1 MILEESI
8 WKEDLT
14 ILLQKIIG
22 FIFLQSMLLISQLHS
37 QLQSFKGS
45 SFRSSIWAL
54 EEVGCWFLQRKLGR
68 NWGKSSWEKSSSL
81 SSKSALLQE
90 VAFFRIVAY
99 LNGRNAVQ
107 ECTTFPC
114 LRAVIWKHPRGARRA
129 QVHGVQPLCSSI
141 SFLNLPFE
149 LQPCSTSRSLLHN
162 KTTYLQSTCGQQI
175 LQRNTSNGPKRFK

>member
-22 FIFLQSMLLISQLHS
+22 LIFLQSMLLISQLHS

-68 NWGKSSWEKSSSL
+68 NRGKSSWGRITFSFLHLPFLQLQLDLARCTPCTFQRSL
-81 SSKSALLQE
+81 FRAPKEGERRAAVHAVHLQLCSFRDSKREERRA
-90 VAFFRIVAY
+90 VVH
-99 LNGRNAVQ
+99 AVQ
-107 ECTTFPC
+107 LHF
-114 LRAVIWKHPRGARRA
+114 
-129 QVHGVQPLCSSI
+129 SSI
-141 SFLNLPFE
+141 PRR
-149 LQPCSTSRSLLHN
+149 SR
-162 KTTYLQSTCGQQI
+162 G
-175 LQRNTSNGPKRFK
+175 